1 MNNARGGIFIMKL
14 QKILLVDDE
23 ESALFGYT
31 NYLTKLGYSIET
43 AKSLIEAKLAL
54 SKTQFHAILLDLNL
68 PDGNALESIPEIKAN
83 NEGIVIIVITGYSDI
98 PTAVKAMKYGAHNFL
113 TKPVVMEDL
122 LSILQ
127 KSFEIEELRRRD
139 CAQQRL
145 SSRSQIFFGK
155 SPIISK
161 IIEYANIAAM
171 NDTVVL
177 LLGETGT
184 GKGVIARWIHEHS
197 ARKDQ
202 AFVELNCSSLRGE
215 LLRSELYGHT
225 KGAFTSAIRDRD
237 GLIEIADGG
246 TLFLDEIGDMDIAVQ
261 AELLKT
267 LEEKSFRRIG
277 ENKVRK
283 SDFRLICATNRDLA
297 ADSAKGAFRTDLFYR
312 ICIFPILLPALRNR
326 REDIPGLIEHLL
338 LCVGYDRFPLSK
350 EVLNLLTN
358 YSWPGNIRELKN
370 VIERAIL
377 LSQGTPLS
385 VPLFPGLECKE
396 PIIKSE
402 TPDCWDLEEIEMFHI
417 QKALKH
423 FNGDKNKASAAL
435 GISLSSLYRKLE
447 GLKQSALV

>member
-1 MNNARGGIFIMKL
+1 MKL

-23 ESALFGYT
+23 ESTVFGYT
-31 NYLTKLGYSIET
+31 NFLTKLGYSVEA
-43 AKSLIEAKLAL
+43 AKNLIEAKMALA
-54 SKTQFHAILLDLNL
+54 KTQYHAILLDLNL
-68 PDGNALESIPEIKAN
+68 PDGNALDSIPEIKAN
-83 NEGIVIIVITGYSDI
+83 NEGIVIIVITGVSDI

-113 TKPVVMEDL
+113 TKPIVMDDL
-122 LSILQ
+122 LATLQ
-127 KSFEIEELRRRD
+127 KCFEIEELRRRD
-139 CAQQRL
+139 GVQQRL
-145 SSRSQIFFGK
+145 SSSRNQTFFGK
-155 SPIISK
+155 SAAISK

-197 ARKDQ
+197 SRKDQ

-246 TLFLDEIGDMDIAVQ
+246 TLFLDEIGDMDVAVQ

-267 LEEKSFRRIG
+267 LEERSFRRIG

-283 SDFRLICATNRDLA
+283 SDFRLICATNRDLS
-297 ADSAKGAFRTDLFYR
+297 ADAAKGVFRTDLYYR
-312 ICIFPILLPALRNR
+312 ICVFPIMLPALRNR
-326 REDIPGLIEHLL
+326 KDDINGLIEHILF
-338 LCVGYDRFPLSK
+338 GFSYNQFPLNK
-350 EVLNLLTN
+350 DVLEMLTN

-370 VIERAIL
+370 VIERALL
-377 LSQGTPLS
+377 LSQGAPLA
-385 VPLFPGLECKE
+385 VTHFTGLETKE
-396 PIIKSE
+396 IPNKTEVS
-402 TPDCWDLEEIEMFHI
+402 DSWDLEEIEMYHI
-417 QKALKH
+417 QKALKF
-423 FNGDKNKASAAL
+423 FNGDKNKASSAL

-447 GLKQSALV
+447 GLKQSAFA

>member
-1 MNNARGGIFIMKL
+1 MHVEGTRIMKL

-23 ESALFGYT
+23 ESTIFGYT
-31 NYLTKLGYSIET
+31 NYLTKLGYSVET

-54 SKTQFHAILLDLNL
+54 SKTQFHAVLLDLNL
-68 PDGNALESIPEIKAN
+68 PDGNALDSIPEIKVN
-83 NEGIVIIVITGYSDI
+83 NEGLVIIIITGISDI

-113 TKPVVMEDL
+113 TKPIIMEDL
-122 LSILQ
+122 LTTLQ
-127 KSFEIEELRRRD
+127 KCFEIEELRRRD

-145 SSRSQIFFGK
+145 SSRNQTFFGK
-155 SPIISK
+155 SSEISK

-184 GKGVIARWIHEHS
+184 GKGVIARWIHEHGS
-197 ARKDQ
+197 RKDQ

-246 TLFLDEIGDMDIAVQ
+246 TLFLDEIGDMDVAVQ

-297 ADSAKGAFRTDLFYR
+297 ADAAKGVFRTDLYYR
-312 ICIFPILLPALRNR
+312 ICIFPILLPSLRNR
-326 REDIPGLIEHLL
+326 KEDISGLIEHILL
-338 LCVGYDRFPLSK
+338 TFGFDKFPLNQ
-350 EVLNLLTN
+350 EVMDLLVN

-370 VIERAIL
+370 VIERALL
-377 LSQGTPLS
+377 LSQGASLS
-385 VPLFPGLECKE
+385 ASHFLGLEAKT
-396 PIIKSE
+396 IINKPES
-402 TPDCWDLEEIEMFHI
+402 PDCWDLEEIEMFHI

-447 GLKQSALV
+447 GLKQSALA

>member
-1 MNNARGGIFIMKL
+1 MKL

-23 ESALFGYT
+23 ESTIFGYT
-31 NYLTKLGYSIET
+31 NYLTKSGYSVEN
-43 AKSLIEAKLAL
+43 AKSLMEAKHCLA
-54 SKTQFHAILLDLNL
+54 KNQYHAVLLDLNL
-68 PDGNALESIPEIKAN
+68 PDGNALDSIPEIKMN
-83 NEGIVIIVITGYSDI
+83 NEGIVIIVITGISDI

-113 TKPVVMEDL
+113 TKPIVMEDL
-122 LSILQ
+122 LATLQ

-139 CAQQRL
+139 FAQQRL
-145 SSRSQIFFGK
+145 SGLRSKTFFGK
-155 SPIISK
+155 SPIIAK
-161 IIEYANIAAM
+161 IVEYANIAAM

-184 GKGVIARWIHEHS
+184 GKGVLARWIHEHS
-197 ARKDQ
+197 GRKDQ

-225 KGAFTSAIRDRD
+225 KGAFTSAIKDRD

-297 ADSAKGAFRTDLFYR
+297 ADSNKGMFRTDLYYR
-312 ICIFPILLPALRNR
+312 ICIFPITLPALRQR
-326 REDIPGLIEHLL
+326 KDDLAGLIEHILL
-338 LCVGYDRFPLSK
+338 GFGYDQLPLNK
-350 EVLNLLTN
+350 DTMDLLMN
-358 YSWPGNIRELKN
+358 YPWPGNIRELRN
-370 VIERAIL
+370 SIERAL
-377 LSQGTPLS
+377 LLAQGTPLS
-385 VPLFPGLECKE
+385 VENFAGLE
-396 PIIKSE
+396 IIRESIIHE
-402 TPDCWDLEEIEMFHI
+402 EMPDCWDLEEIEMYHI

-447 GLKQSALV
+447 CLKQFA

>member
-1 MNNARGGIFIMKL
+1 MKL

-23 ESALFGYT
+23 ESTIFGYT
-31 NYLTKLGYSIET
+31 NYLTKSGYSVEN
-43 AKSLIEAKLAL
+43 AKCLLDAKQCL
-54 SKTQFHAILLDLNL
+54 SKTQFHAVLLDLNL
-68 PDGNALESIPEIKAN
+68 PDGNALDSIPEIKAN
-83 NEGIVIIVITGYSDI
+83 NEGIVIIVITGMSDI

-113 TKPVVMEDL
+113 TKPIVMEDL
-122 LSILQ
+122 ISTLQ

-139 CAQQRL
+139 CMQQRL
-145 SSRSQIFFGK
+145 SSKPQTYFGK
-155 SPIISK
+155 SPTISK
-161 IIEYANIAAM
+161 IVDYANIAAM

-184 GKGVIARWIHEHS
+184 GKGVLARWIHEHS
-197 ARKDQ
+197 SRKDQ

-225 KGAFTSAIRDRD
+225 KGAFTSAIKDRD

-246 TLFLDEIGDMDIAVQ
+246 TLFLDEIGDMDIGVQ

-277 ENKVRK
+277 ENKIRK

-297 ADSAKGAFRTDLFYR
+297 AESSKGVFRTDLFYR
-312 ICIFPILLPALRNR
+312 ICIFPITLPALRQR
-326 REDIPGLIEHLL
+326 KDDLPGLIEHILISF
-338 LCVGYDRFPLSK
+338 GYDKFPLSK
-350 EVLNLLTN
+350 DVTELLVG

-370 VIERAIL
+370 IIERALL

-385 VPLFPGLECKE
+385 VEHFSGLEVPATPEKPAAIIGDE
-396 PIIKSE
+396 P
-402 TPDCWDLEEIEMFHI
+402 PDSWDLEEIEMYHI
-417 QKALKH
+417 QRALKH
-423 FNGDKNKASAAL
+423 FSGDKNKASAAL

-447 GLKQSALV
+447 GLKQSAFV